1 MKNLLLLILLSFMG
15 MSCNRLDKPRK
26 PDNLLSESQM
36 VNIITDI
43 SLITAA
49 KGVQKKVIEAEQIN
63 LEEFVFQKHNVD
75 SVQFAESNNY
85 YAYDVKTY
93 ENIYQRVNQ
102 RLENQKQEYLEI
114 ERKNLEK
121 KDSIRKAKKEKMDS
135 LRSKNTSRR
144 LKTPNLLKTENKSQ
158 Q

>member
-1 MKNLLLLILLSFMG
+1 MKKPIYLLIIFFLCL
-15 MSCNRLDKPRK
+15 SCNRLEKPKK
-26 PDNLLSESQM
+26 PDNLLSENEM

-49 KGVQKKVIEAEQIN
+49 KGVQKKVIEAKQIN

-85 YAYDVKTY
+85 YSYDIKTY
-93 ENIYQRVNQ
+93 ERIYQQVNQ
-102 RLENQKQEYLEI
+102 RLENKKNEYLEV

-121 KDSIRKAKKEKMDS
+121 KDSIRKANKEKMDS
-135 LRSKNTSRR
+135 LRKKNTSKKP
-144 LKTPNLLKTENKSQ
+144 KTPNLLKTENKSQ

>member
-121 KDSIRKAKKEKMDS
+121 KDSIRKAKKDKMDS

>member
-1 MKNLLLLILLSFMG
+1 MA

-49 KGVQKKVIEAEQIN
+49 KGVQKKVIEAEKIN

-75 SVQFAESNNY
+75 SLQFAESNNY

-93 ENIYQRVNQ
+93 ESIYQRVNQ

-114 ERKNLEK
+114 ERINLEK

-144 LKTPNLLKTENKSQ
+144 LKTPNLLNTDNKSQ

>member
-1 MKNLLLLILLSFMG
+1 MG
-15 MSCNRLDKPRK
+15 MSCNRLDKPKK

-49 KGVQKKVIEAEQIN
+49 KGVQKKVIEAEKIN

-75 SVQFAESNNY
+75 SLQFAESNNY

-93 ENIYQRVNQ
+93 ESIYQRVNQ

-114 ERKNLEK
+114 ERINLEK

-144 LKTPNLLKTENKSQ
+144 LKTPNLLNTDNKSQ